1 MRPTVRADDGRRYE
15 ARLLDGPL
23 AGASVYVDSLPGG
36 DPLDTLP
43 IAGERGGVYVLAGLA
58 PLRGYLP
65 YRWVSSEEWAGLR
78 RWLRFGTAR
87 RATP

>member
-1 MRPTVRADDGRRYE
+1 MRPTVRAESCQRYE

-23 AGASVYVDSLPGG
+23 AGARVSVNSLPGG

-43 IAGERGGVYVLAGLA
+43 IASEQGGVYLLAGLA

-78 RWLRFGTAR
+78 RWLRLGRAR